1 MLNQIV
7 ASYLIKVTENFF
19 GEDIQNIE
27 MCVRLEDGRHY
38 IVRDNGKGTNYK
50 PISIEEFIKFS
61 NDMNNES

>member
-7 ASYLIKVTENFF
+7 ASYLIKVTERPF
-19 GEDIQNIE
+19 GQDMQTIE

-38 IVRDNGKGTNYK
+38 IVKDNGKGTNYK

-61 NDMNNES
+61 NDMNTE